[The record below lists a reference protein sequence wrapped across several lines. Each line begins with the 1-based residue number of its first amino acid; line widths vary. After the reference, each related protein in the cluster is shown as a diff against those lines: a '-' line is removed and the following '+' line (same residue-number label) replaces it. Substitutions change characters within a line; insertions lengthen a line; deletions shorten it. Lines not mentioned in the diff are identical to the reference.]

1 MHTYIAMYLYF
12 YTRALPS
19 VPTSN
24 IHIPGMPTLL
34 VWVMAVILGVCD
46 PGMVTELTPS
56 PALIPARALLSHCI
70 SPSA

>member
-1 MHTYIAMYLYF
+1 MQLYF
-12 YTRALPS
+12 YIRALPP

-34 VWVMAVILGVCD
+34 VWVTLVILGVCD

-56 PALIPARALLSHCI
+56 PALIPATALLSHCI
-70 SPSA
+70 FPSA